1 MRSLQFASCASRL
14 SLMDRKS
21 MDARNAGVCVSAA
34 AGAAAVADG
43 ASEDDEV
50 GADADAV
57 DVDDDIATIARCEK
71 ESLKTDGVLLKGG
84 FLPPKKGDTEK
95 GDTKRDDDDIV
106 SGVYRQRIILPYR
119 ELTADDQ
126 KHKSECGNSVARNRP
141 GSARQM
147 STEPEG
153 RRNSKVELDKL
164 GDPEAG

>member
-1 MRSLQFASCASRL
+1 LRSLQFASCASRL

-57 DVDDDIATIARCEK
+57 DVDDDIATITRCEK
-71 ESLKTDGVLLKGG
+71 ESLKTDEGVLLKGG
-84 FLPPKKGDTEK
+84 FFLPPKKGDTEK

-106 SGVYRQRIILPYR
+106 SGVYRQRIIVYLR
-119 ELTADDQ
+119 
-126 KHKSECGNSVARNRP
+126 
-141 GSARQM
+141 
-147 STEPEG
+147 
-153 RRNSKVELDKL
+153 
-164 GDPEAG
+164 

>member
-1 MRSLQFASCASRL
+1 M
-14 SLMDRKS
+14 
-21 MDARNAGVCVSAA
+21 
-34 AGAAAVADG
+34 
-43 ASEDDEV
+43 
-50 GADADAV
+50 
-57 DVDDDIATIARCEK
+57 
-71 ESLKTDGVLLKGG
+71 
-84 FLPPKKGDTEK
+84 
-95 GDTKRDDDDIV
+95 